1 MELRL
6 RCLQIDLARQKE
18 RADFVKSYADLAA
31 ESGYNALILYLE
43 NAVRTEDTAFFDRED
58 TYSAEEISE
67 IVDYAESLG
76 LDVIPAFENL
86 GHLEKFFCYK
96 ELESFSEIEDAAFEG
111 RGFDNY
117 KRGACGCVT
126 NPALRAFMD
135 KYITDVCSLFRS
147 KYVHMGLDEPFD
159 LAVCGRCKAA
169 AAEKGKSELFY
180 EHIMHTYELCRN
192 LGRTMMMWDDFFEY
206 ADLAERLPRDIIL
219 CNWNYVF
226 VGDEPQGHWTNRIK
240 KDWFRL
246 YDELGFQYLF
256 CTYAHRASSEYN
268 VDTFTAYAEKYH
280 PLGAVMTTWRRSDSF
295 YHGAYPDIAYAG
307 ALWSGKIKGEK
318 DRLAAYAAAL
328 GSGEAAELVLSMN
341 IVECGYN
348 LNVAAV
354 CECDYMLKLMYRDAL
369 RYALPRLKSF
379 AERAEGR
386 AKDVLT
392 DIYDYVYEIYLNL
405 RVQKLGVKIFDG
417 YETRP
422 RKEEY
427 LAEIAAIEEGFAEIK
442 KNADALWKKYRSGIK
457 SCFDRYEKK
466 YAGYFGK
473 LAALKKEVASAQP
486 RGVLYAEMMLYDP
499 YPTVK
504 TQIRIKY
511 EGAEEKILFDGVTKP
526 TVALFETGGCY
537 SYRFATE
544 DRKIEYIV
552 FSVRGE
558 GALYPLHFRDVA
570 GGKKY
575 VAASAEPL
583 SGKVL
588 RAQNVLFDDTRFAEM
603 GEEDGVAHFND
614 IDLSKERHEMRVTFK
629 PLGGEG

>member
-1 MELRL
+1 M
-6 RCLQIDLARQKE
+6 
-18 RADFVKSYADLAA
+18 
-31 ESGYNALILYLE
+31 
-43 NAVRTEDTAFFDRED
+43 
-58 TYSAEEISE
+58 
-67 IVDYAESLG
+67 
-76 LDVIPAFENL
+76 
-86 GHLEKFFCYK
+86 
-96 ELESFSEIEDAAFEG
+96 G
-111 RGFDNY
+111 R
-117 KRGACGCVT
+117 
-126 NPALRAFMD
+126 
-135 KYITDVCSLFRS
+135 
-147 KYVHMGLDEPFD
+147 
-159 LAVCGRCKAA
+159 
-169 AAEKGKSELFY
+169 
-180 EHIMHTYELCRN
+180 
-192 LGRTMMMWDDFFEY
+192 FFEY

-256 CTYAHRASSEYN
+256 CTYAHRASSAYN

-379 AERAEGR
+379 AERAGGR

-558 GALYPLHFRDVA
+558 GALYPLHFRYVA

-603 GEEDGVAHFND
+603 GEEDGIAHFND
-614 IDLSKERHEMRVTFK
+614 IDLSKERHECALRSSRSEVKDETHKVPQNRGRRQNFSRIRILRK
-629 PLGGEG
+629 RRDRGRYRRRTSL

>member
-1 MELRL
+1 
-6 RCLQIDLARQKE
+6 
-18 RADFVKSYADLAA
+18 
-31 ESGYNALILYLE
+31 
-43 NAVRTEDTAFFDRED
+43 
-58 TYSAEEISE
+58 
-67 IVDYAESLG
+67 
-76 LDVIPAFENL
+76 
-86 GHLEKFFCYK
+86 
-96 ELESFSEIEDAAFEG
+96 
-111 RGFDNY
+111 
-117 KRGACGCVT
+117 
-126 NPALRAFMD
+126 
-135 KYITDVCSLFRS
+135 
-147 KYVHMGLDEPFD
+147 
-159 LAVCGRCKAA
+159 
-169 AAEKGKSELFY
+169 
-180 EHIMHTYELCRN
+180 
-192 LGRTMMMWDDFFEY
+192 
-206 ADLAERLPRDIIL
+206 
-219 CNWNYVF
+219 
-226 VGDEPQGHWTNRIK
+226 
-240 KDWFRL
+240 
-246 YDELGFQYLF
+246 
-256 CTYAHRASSEYN
+256 
-268 VDTFTAYAEKYH
+268 
-280 PLGAVMTTWRRSDSF
+280 
-295 YHGAYPDIAYAG
+295 
-307 ALWSGKIKGEK
+307 
-318 DRLAAYAAAL
+318 
-328 GSGEAAELVLSMN
+328 MN

-558 GALYPLHFRDVA
+558 GALYPLHFRYVA